1 MKPAM
6 KFVARFHFSLFL
18 AGVWWFVPALNS
30 YAADA
35 AVEVQLDV
43 KKAAPRAIEELTE
56 RGILR
61 DYRFAWTSMA
71 QALQFNTFDPLEGP
85 FSGEAK
91 RWLRQT
97 VTSQQQSGLSH
108 RYTDQNHRVEAVFY
122 SPQGDVVELHD
133 TAQYHLQILGRMESS
148 FAEVAARFHYW
159 FVRDGERMLHA
170 RRPSYA
176 AAECDGAGS
185 FPQVARGVHALVR
198 RSYPHGRWLFQPGS
212 RRAT

>member
-1 MKPAM
+1 MKRST
-6 KFVARFHFSLFL
+6 KFVPRFHFSLFL
-18 AGVWWFVPALNS
+18 AGVLLLVPALNS

-35 AVEVQLDV
+35 PVEVQLDG

-97 VTSQQQSGLSH
+97 VASQQQSGLSH

-122 SPQGDVVELHD
+122 SPEGDVVELHD
-133 TAQYHLQILGRMESS
+133 TAQYHLQIL
-148 FAEVAARFHYW
+148 
-159 FVRDGERMLHA
+159 DGEKNIHDENVVVHYVVLMT
-170 RRPSYA
+170 P
-176 AAECDGAGS
+176 GADRWTIRQLQAV
-185 FPQVARGVHALVR
+185 PQ
-198 RSYPHGRWLFQPGS
+198 F
-212 RRAT
+212 

>member
-1 MKPAM
+1 MKPST
-6 KFVARFHFSLFL
+6 KFVPRFHFSLFL
-18 AGVWWFVPALNS
+18 AGVLLLVPALNS

-91 RWLRQT
+91 RWLRET
-97 VTSQQQSGLSH
+97 IATQQKSGLGQ
-108 RYTDQNHRVEAVFY
+108 RYMNQNHKLEAVF
-122 SPQGDVVELHD
+122 SVL
-133 TAQYHLQILGRMESS
+133 
-148 FAEVAARFHYW
+148 
-159 FVRDGERMLHA
+159 DG
-170 RRPSYA
+170 
-176 AAECDGAGS
+176 
-185 FPQVARGVHALVR
+185 
-198 RSYPHGRWLFQPGS
+198 
-212 RRAT
+212 